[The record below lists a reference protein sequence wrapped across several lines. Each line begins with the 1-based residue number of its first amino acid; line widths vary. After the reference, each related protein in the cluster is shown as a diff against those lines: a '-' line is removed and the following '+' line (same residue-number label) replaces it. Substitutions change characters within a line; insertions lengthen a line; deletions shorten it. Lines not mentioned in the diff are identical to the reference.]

1 MKHIALSGLRG
12 AAMVIAA
19 LVAGACS
26 GVVRPDFG
34 GGESAPQLA
43 SVECVTGARMAK
55 LSATV
60 DGVGAGI
67 SECGFRWLED
77 GTGVD
82 EHTVVAAFAGTD
94 GVFSAE
100 IDGLEPSTSYTFYA
114 YIGNG
119 VNRIESSRMLFST
132 LAEAD
137 PPAPGPYVPTDPSA
151 VVPVP
156 DPVLRGYLLWH
167 YDTDSDGELSAG
179 EAAEIRAIE
188 LMSDEI
194 ASLSGI
200 EYCGN
205 LSHLAVNAS
214 RNSEDE
220 PSVGRL
226 TSVDLSHNALLR
238 ELNFEYQNL
247 ASLDLSGN
255 PELVAV
261 SIFKSPIRSLDLSLQ
276 RKLTLFSAGYCK
288 LESMDLSD
296 SSALEEVHLDH
307 NNLSSLQL
315 GELLDL
321 QYLDCSSNKL
331 ATLDVSGCRS
341 LNALDCHDN
350 PELKTV
356 VMKTGQALGIMIK
369 DSWTKIVFVD

>member
-1 MKHIALSGLRG
+1 MRALSGPRG

-34 GGESAPQLA
+34 GGESAPRIA

-82 EHTVVAAFAGTD
+82 EHTVVAAFAGAD

-100 IDGLEPSTSYTFYA
+100 IDCLEPSTSYTFYA
-114 YIGNG
+114 YVGNG
-119 VNRIESSRMLFST
+119 INLIESAHMSFMT
-132 LAEAD
+132 LAEAE
-137 PPAPGPYVPTDPSA
+137 PPTPGPYVPTDPSA

-156 DPVLRGYLLWH
+156 DPVLKGYLLWR

-321 QYLDCSSNKL
+321 QYLDCSGNKL

-341 LNALDCHDN
+341 LDALDCHDN

-356 VMKTGQALGIMIK
+356 VMRTGQVLGVVTK